1 MGSAMN
7 AKMIVLF
14 GLLHGCA
21 IAFVVAMLVMLLR
34 GDQESC
40 PEHSDGRG
48 GGGGQPP
55 DRRSGPGPCG
65 GGLPLADPRTA
76 RVRLREPL
84 HPGERGC
91 VRCVTVTRRTRRIRC
106 HSERTPG

>member
-7 AKMIVLF
+7 TKMIVLF

-40 PEHSDGRG
+40 PEHSDGPG

-55 DRRSGPGPCG
+55 ERRSGPRPCG

-76 RVRLREPL
+76 RLRLREPL

-91 VRCVTVTRRTRRIRC
+91 VRCVAVTRRTGRIRC